1 MDKVRV
7 KGRTVEEAIE
17 GALKILGL
25 TREQIEYS
33 IISEGKSG
41 MLGLIGGEEAEIEV
55 RKKMNKVQA
64 GEEFL
69 QGILERMKIM
79 AAAEGK
85 EEEGGIGLNINGE
98 DLANIIGK
106 DGNTLAALQALVGAA
121 LSHRFAE
128 RVRVN
133 LDAGGYKEKKA
144 NVLRRLAKDAANDV
158 ASSGQEKVLPP
169 MNAAER
175 RIVHIAL
182 KDEEKVQTFSR
193 GEGPDRRLVIAPK

>member
-7 KGRTVEEAIE
+7 KGKTIEEAIE

-25 TREQIEYS
+25 KREQIEYS

-41 MLGLIGGEEAEIEV
+41 MLGIIGGEEAEVEV
-55 RKKMNKVQA
+55 RKRLTRAQA

-69 QGILERMKIM
+69 QGILDHMKIM
-79 AAAEGK
+79 AIAEGN
-85 EEEGGIGLNINGE
+85 EEDGRVGLNIKGE
-98 DLANIIGK
+98 DLGNIIGK
-106 DGNTLAALQALVGAA
+106 DGNTLAALQNIVSAA

-144 NVLRRLAKDAANDV
+144 NALQRLAKDAAKDV
-158 ASSGQEKVLPP
+158 ASSGQEKILPP

-182 KDEEKVQTFSR
+182 KDEEKVKTFSR